1 MRQQLN
7 RIISDKKSIG
17 MIIFMLV
24 IPILDIVQI
33 LLKLMEKWGNPIR
46 YMSHFYHAIHK
57 DTYFK

>member
-1 MRQQLN
+1 
-7 RIISDKKSIG
+7 
-17 MIIFMLV
+17 MLV

-33 LLKLMEKWGNPIR
+33 YYQDIIKFNGEWGNHIR